1 MRRISLSRPEH
12 DPGDAEQS
20 HYRPAALQYGQ
31 SYAAN
36 GNVSVH
42 KHDTDKPSTK
52 FPDDLDISGWR
63 GLFGSSGQR
72 HPLARGAEQT
82 RSFGP

>member
-20 HYRPAALQYGQ
+20 HYRPAAVQYGQ

-36 GNVSVH
+36 GNVSVY
-42 KHDTDKPSTK
+42 KHDTHKPGTK
-52 FPDDLDISGWR
+52 FRDDDLDLTGGG

-72 HPLARGAEQT
+72 HLLARGAEQT
-82 RSFGP
+82 

>member
-1 MRRISLSRPEH
+1 MRRRITLSRPEYE
-12 DPGDAEQS
+12 PGDADQS
-20 HYRPAALQYGQ
+20 HYCPAAIQYGQ

-42 KHDTDKPSTK
+42 KHDTDKLGTK
-52 FPDDLDISGWR
+52 FRDHDLDLTGGG

-72 HPLARGAEQT
+72 HLLARGAEQT
-82 RSFGP
+82 